1 MHTHLRVTPSQAP
14 AYVPGDGQDEFAS
27 WRMILHTIPF
37 AMLQVGLVV
46 LSMSET
52 VYGVGG
58 YWARIGTSKWLGAA
72 SIVYCTVLIGAC
84 MPGLRLALGLGL
96 SWGIMQA

>member
-1 MHTHLRVTPSQAP
+1 M
-14 AYVPGDGQDEFAS
+14 PGDGQDELAAR
-27 WRMILHTIPF
+27 RMILHTIPF

-58 YWARIGTSKWLGAA
+58 YWARIGTPKWLGAA
-72 SIVYCTVLIGAC
+72 SMAYCTLLIGAC
-84 MPGLRLALGLGL
+84 MLGLRLALELGYW
-96 SWGIMQA
+96 WGIIRACMQA